1 MPCGGGDEFDKK
13 LQAEIQRQ
21 IAKKKVEGHREY
33 KLLLL
38 GTGESGK
45 STILKQM
52 QIIYGKEFEDV
63 DFRKGYTT
71 LVYQNLLRPLR
82 LLYEASSELGVPI
95 GGGIMSKVAAIA
107 AVRDEDFKALTAADA
122 QTMAEFW
129 ANPDVQTIYGRK
141 NEFYLPDSCKY
152 FFAHIGRIA
161 TAGYVPAVDDIV
173 RTRQATTGIH
183 EYAFDI
189 QDKNIMFRMIDVGGQ
204 RSERRKWIHCFEHVT
219 SIIFIVASSEYDQHL
234 VEDAN
239 MNRMEESVA
248 LFQTIVQYQWFKRAT
263 FILFLNKMDLLAEKI
278 TSGKSDFKKFFP
290 KSPEPFNTPFD
301 GDASSVTDVTRFI
314 TTMYEE
320 RAVEEEAEV
329 VAGGGPKKGKVYTH
343 STQATDTDQIE
354 KIFSGVKKTIMAN
367 ALSSY
372 NIT

>member
-1 MPCGGGDEFDKK
+1 
-13 LQAEIQRQ
+13 
-21 IAKKKVEGHREY
+21 
-33 KLLLL
+33 
-38 GTGESGK
+38 
-45 STILKQM
+45 
-52 QIIYGKEFEDV
+52 
-63 DFRKGYTT
+63 
-71 LVYQNLLRPLR
+71 
-82 LLYEASSELGVPI
+82 
-95 GGGIMSKVAAIA
+95 
-107 AVRDEDFKALTAADA
+107 
-122 QTMAEFW
+122 
-129 ANPDVQTIYGRK
+129 
-141 NEFYLPDSCKY
+141 
-152 FFAHIGRIA
+152 
-161 TAGYVPAVDDIV
+161 VPAVDDIV

-234 VEDAN
+234 VEDVN

-248 LFQTIVQYQWFKRAT
+248 LFQTIVQYQWFRKAT
-263 FILFLNKMDLLAEKI
+263 FILFLNKMDLLEEKV
-278 TSGKSDFKKFFP
+278 TGGKCEFKKFFS
-290 KSPEPFNTPFD
+290 KSPEPYNTPFE
-301 GDASSVTDVTRFI
+301 GDSASVTDVTRFI

-320 RAVEEEAEV
+320 RAYEEEDATA
-329 VAGGGPKKGKVYTH
+329 AGGVKKGKVYTH